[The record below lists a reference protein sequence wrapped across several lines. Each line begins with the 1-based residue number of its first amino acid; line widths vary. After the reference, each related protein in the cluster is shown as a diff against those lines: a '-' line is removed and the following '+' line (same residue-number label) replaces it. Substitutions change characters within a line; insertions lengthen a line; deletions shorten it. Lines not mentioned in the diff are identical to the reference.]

1 MDIKYL
7 ECLTDT
13 DTRKTNIKLEVID
26 YIDEGKRSLKFE
38 FKGIF

>member
-1 MDIKYL
+1 MDIEYL
-7 ECLTDT
+7 KCITDGI
-13 DTRKTNIKLEVID
+13 TRKTNIKLEVID